1 MTDIQTLQSPAE
13 AARLFRSIL
22 TAFSKPAVAVPLAA
36 CPAAPA
42 PLLPAAAAIL
52 LSLCDY
58 QTPVWLS
65 PSLNA
70 EAVRKF
76 IRFHTGAPITDTA
89 QDAVFAVLGV
99 DEAKSFLDQFPLGT
113 DEYPDRSATL
123 ILQTTNFDAGEDVTI
138 KGPGLQHPVK
148 FAVAGADGAFWQR
161 VQGNALLFPVGL
173 DFLFA
178 SDTAIAALPRSM
190 SVSFTSIKSGERV

>member
-22 TAFSKPAVAVPLAA
+22 TAFSKPAVAVPLAT

-76 IRFHTGAPITDTA
+76 IRFHTGAPITDVEDEAT
-89 QDAVFAVLGV
+89 FAVLAVG
-99 DEAKSFLDQFPLGT
+99 EATSFIDRFPLGT

-123 ILQTTNFDAGEDVTI
+123 ILQTEGLESGAEVTV
-138 KGPGLQHPVK
+138 KGPGLQHPVNL
-148 FAVAGADGAFWQR
+148 AVSGADAAFWLR
-161 VQGNALLFPVGL
+161 VQGNSQLFPVGL

-178 SDTAIAALPRSM
+178 SQGEMAALPRSM

>member
-89 QDAVFAVLGV
+89 QEATFAVLSI
-99 DEAKSFLDQFPLGT
+99 DEATSFIDLFPLGT

-123 ILQTTNFDAGEDVTI
+123 ILQAAGLDSGAEVTV
-138 KGPGLQHPVK
+138 KGPGLQLPVN
-148 FAVAGADGAFWQR
+148 FAVEGADGAFWQR
-161 VQGNALLFPVGL
+161 VQGNSQLFPIGL

-178 SDTAIAALPRSM
+178 TQREIAALPRSM
-190 SVSFTSIKSGERV
+190 SVSIKENV

>member
-1 MTDIQTLQSPAE
+1 MTDIQMLQSPTE

-22 TAFSKPAVAVPLAA
+22 AAFSKPAVAVPL
-36 CPAAPA
+36 PVSPTVPV
-42 PLLPAAAAIL
+42 PLLPGAAAVL

-65 PSLNA
+65 PSLNT

-76 IRFHTGAPITDTA
+76 IRFHTGAPITDSA
-89 QDAVFAVLGV
+89 LDAVFAVLGV
-99 DEAKSFLDQFPLGT
+99 DEAKFFLDQFPLGT

-123 ILQTTNFDAGEDVTI
+123 ILQTASIDAGEDVTI

-148 FAVAGADGAFWQR
+148 LAVSGADASFWQQM
-161 VQGNALLFPVGL
+161 QGNSLLFPVGL

-178 SDTAIAALPRSM
+178 TQREIAALPRSM
-190 SVSFTSIKSGERV
+190 SVSITSIRSGEHA